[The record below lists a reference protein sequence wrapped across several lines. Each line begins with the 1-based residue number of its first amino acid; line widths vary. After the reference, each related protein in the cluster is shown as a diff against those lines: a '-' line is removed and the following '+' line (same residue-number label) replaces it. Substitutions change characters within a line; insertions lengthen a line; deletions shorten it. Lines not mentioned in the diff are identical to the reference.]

1 MYKALVTYNFS
12 DDDTRDSFTE
22 LLVDLGFENQPDQS
36 TYALAGGS
44 ELPIE
49 YVKQRIIQWSKGV
62 VIRTK
67 DCVQIYKPTP
77 VFIKDN
83 RGGSKIE
90 WRIEAKC
97 LIRNTAGR
105 GLTLQN

>member
-12 DDDTRDSFTE
+12 DDKTRDSFTK

-44 ELPIE
+44 ELSIE
-49 YVKQRIIQWSKGV
+49 SIERRIEQWSEGV
-62 VIRTK
+62 AISTE

-77 VFIKDN
+77 VFIKN
-83 RGGSKIE
+83 NLGGRKAE
-90 WRIEAKC
+90 WRIEAIC
-97 LIRNTAGR
+97 LSCND
-105 GLTLQN
+105 

>member
-12 DDDTRDSFTE
+12 DDKTRDSFTK

-44 ELPIE
+44 ELSIE
-49 YVKQRIIQWSKGV
+49 SVEQRIIKWSKGV
-62 VIRTK
+62 FISRE
-67 DCVQIYKPTP
+67 DFVQIYKPTP

-83 RGGSKIE
+83 SGGHKAE
-90 WRIEAKC
+90 WRIKAIC
-97 LIRNTAGR
+97 LSYN
-105 GLTLQN
+105 N